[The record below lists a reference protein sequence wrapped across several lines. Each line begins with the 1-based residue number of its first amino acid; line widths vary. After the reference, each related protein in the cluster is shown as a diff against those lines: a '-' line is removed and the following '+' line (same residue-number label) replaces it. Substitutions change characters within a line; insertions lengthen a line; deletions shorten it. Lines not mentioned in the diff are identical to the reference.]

1 MKAQP
6 QASVII
12 PTLNSAPALAIQLD
26 SLLRQDY
33 EGAFEILVI
42 DNGST
47 DETRELLEDYY
58 PRFAFRQVNLRYF
71 ISDRERNVCYA
82 RNVGIRYA
90 NSEKLLFCDAD
101 DMLSNNWVSQGIESL
116 AERQVVSGSG
126 IYFLEDTFK
135 NFWALGKAYET
146 IHPATETETYTPVN
160 ADRAIP
166 ILMGGSF
173 AARRSALISRGFD
186 VNAPWGSEDNELALH
201 LREHGIETENFS
213 GMRIAYRGRNPK
225 AKSRRKAEFKSAR
238 AQVWLARKYRLTSQL
253 PATRRGAWLLNPL
266 RLPMVAAKMALVPS
280 SRDWSALRSRFNTAA
295 GAFVGVLSFYHPV
308 PNREGLIGTGQEI
321 SLDTGAPLRLET
333 TGNIHTPSRDTITP
347 ASGLSPVLVREP
359 ELQTTA
365 G

>member
-1 MKAQP
+1 MTPQP

-116 AERQVVSGSG
+116 KERQVVSGSG
-126 IYFLEDTFK
+126 IYFLEGTFK

-166 ILMGGSF
+166 ILMGCSF
-173 AARRSALISRGFD
+173 AARRS
-186 VNAPWGSEDNELALH
+186 
-201 LREHGIETENFS
+201 
-213 GMRIAYRGRNPK
+213 
-225 AKSRRKAEFKSAR
+225 
-238 AQVWLARKYRLTSQL
+238 
-253 PATRRGAWLLNPL
+253 PA
-266 RLPMVAAKMALVPS
+266 
-280 SRDWSALRSRFNTAA
+280 
-295 GAFVGVLSFYHPV
+295 
-308 PNREGLIGTGQEI
+308 
-321 SLDTGAPLRLET
+321 
-333 TGNIHTPSRDTITP
+333 
-347 ASGLSPVLVREP
+347 
-359 ELQTTA
+359 
-365 G
+365 

>member
-238 AQVWLARKYRLTSQL
+238 AQVWLARKYHLISQL

-266 RLPMVAAKMALVPS
+266 RLPLVAAKMALVPS

-308 PNREGLIGTGQEI
+308 PNREGLIGTGKEI

-333 TGNIHTPSRDTITP
+333 TANTHTPSRDTITP